1 MSQENKDPLLE
12 MYIFE
17 TNELIQKLEEIILE
31 SEKNNS
37 YASNMDEIFRIMH
50 TLKGNSAMMLYDNI
64 SALAHSIEN
73 LFDFIRKN
81 KLSNINYSDITD
93 LILESKDFIIT
104 EIEKIQNGKEP
115 DGEPEA
121 LISRVEDKLLIL
133 KTNDQGIKENKLDL
147 NEGNEE
153 KKEKNSNQKFYIS
166 SLKNTGE
173 KKDNHELCSYKAIVK
188 FVEDAQMENVRAF
201 TVLHNMNEIA
211 KDISSFPEDI
221 IDNEESAKEIKN
233 NGFVLLFKSNKSMEE
248 IKKFINETSCIE
260 SVKISLCEEIDLEHK
275 DVISSDHNEN
285 ADTANTCT
293 NHIASNVLSVNVEK
307 MDMLMD
313 IVGEL
318 VVAESMVTGNSDLNG
333 LQLENFN
340 KSARQLRKI
349 INDLQDI
356 VMDVR
361 MVPIAPTF
369 LKTNR
374 IVRDMCKKL
383 SKEVELKLIGE
394 DTEVDKNIIESISDP
409 LIHLIRN
416 SMDHGIESAE
426 ERLAKGKDKKGTIT
440 LEAKNEGGDVFIIVK
455 DDGRG
460 LDKIKIYNKAFE
472 NGLTD
477 KRIEELTDKDIYSFI
492 LLPGFSTNETVTEYS
507 GRGVGM
513 DVVCKNIEKIRGSV
527 SINSVEGKGTIIII
541 KIPLTLAIIDGMLI
555 QVGNTSYTIPTI
567 SIERSFKL
575 MEKDLIVDPDGNE
588 MIMVRGECYPLIS
601 LYKLF
606 NEQTNVK
613 NVFQGIII
621 MVENGGK
628 SICLLADKLIGQ
640 QQVVIK
646 ALPKYI
652 KKAKVIAGCTLLGD
666 GNISLILDIS
676 ALVN

>member
-17 TNELIQKLEEIILE
+17 TNELIQKLEEIILK

-50 TLKGNSAMMLYDNI
+50 TLKGNSAMMLFDNI

-73 LFDFIRKN
+73 LFDYIRTSN
-81 KLSNINYSDITD
+81 PSNIDYSDITD
-93 LILESKDFIIT
+93 LVLESKDFIIA

-115 DGEPEA
+115 DGDSEI
-121 LISRVEDKLLIL
+121 LIDRVEDKLLSL
-133 KTNDQGIKENKLDL
+133 KGKSEGEKRNKL
-147 NEGNEE
+147 EQNEE
-153 KKEKNSNQKFYIS
+153 KDYNQKFYIS
-166 SLKNTGE
+166 SHKKIGE
-173 KKDNHELCSYKAIVK
+173 IKDNDKLFSYKAVVK
-188 FVEDAQMENVRAF
+188 FIEDAQMENVRAF

-211 KDISSFPEDI
+211 KDISCFPEDI

-233 NGFVLLFKSNKSMEE
+233 NGFALFFKSDKLIEE
-248 IKKFINETSCIE
+248 IKEFINETSCIE
-260 SVKISLCEEIDLEHK
+260 SVQISPYEEIDLEHK
-275 DVISSDHNEN
+275 DTISTDSNEN
-285 ADTANTCT
+285 VDTANICSS
-293 NHIASNVLSVNVEK
+293 HIATNVLSVNVEK

-318 VVAESMVTGNSDLNG
+318 VVAESMVTGSSDLNG

-416 SMDHGIESAE
+416 SMDHGIENAE

-455 DDGRG
+455 DDGKG

-477 KRIEELTDKDIYSFI
+477 KRIEELTDKDIYSFV

-527 SINSVEGKGTIIII
+527 SINSVEGKGTTIIM

-567 SIERSFKL
+567 SIKRSFKL
-575 MEKDLIVDPDGNE
+575 MEKDLIIDPDGNE
-588 MIMVRGECYPLIS
+588 MIMVMGECYPLIS
-601 LYKLF
+601 LYKVF
-606 NEQTNVK
+606 NEQTKVK
-613 NVFQGIII
+613 NVFDGIII
-621 MVENGGK
+621 MVENGRK
-628 SICLLADKLIGQ
+628 SICLLADKLVGQ

-652 KKAKVIAGCTLLGD
+652 KKTKVIAGCTLLGN

-676 ALVN
+676 ALTN

>member
-17 TNELIQKLEEIILE
+17 TNELIQKLEEIILN

-73 LFDFIRKN
+73 LFDYIRKN

-93 LILESKDFIIT
+93 LVLESKDFIIA

-115 DGEPEA
+115 DGEPKT
-121 LISRVEDKLLIL
+121 LINRVEEKLLS
-133 KTNDQGIKENKLDL
+133 IKREGKGVELEQ
-147 NEGNEE
+147 NEG
-153 KKEKNSNQKFYIS
+153 KNPNQKFYIS
-166 SLKNTGE
+166 SLKETD
-173 KKDNHELCSYKAIVK
+173 KIKDNEMLCSYKAVVK
-188 FVEDAQMENVRAF
+188 FIEDAQMENVRAF

-221 IDNEESAKEIKN
+221 IGNEDSAKEIKN
-233 NGFVLLFKSNKSMEE
+233 NGFVLFFKSNKSMEE
-248 IKKFINETSCIE
+248 IKEFINKTSCIE
-260 SVKISLCEEIDLEHK
+260 SVQVLHCEEIDLEHK

-285 ADTANTCT
+285 ADAANICT
-293 NHIASNVLSVNVEK
+293 NHIAANVLSVNVEK

-318 VVAESMVTGNSDLNG
+318 VVAESMVTGSSDLMG

-416 SMDHGIESAE
+416 SMDHGIENAE

-477 KRIEELTDKDIYSFI
+477 KRIEELNDNDIYSFV

-527 SINSVEGKGTIIII
+527 SINSVEGKGTIIVI

-555 QVGNTSYTIPTI
+555 QVGDTSYTIPTI
-567 SIERSFKL
+567 SIKKSFKL

-601 LYKLF
+601 LYKVF
-606 NEQTNVK
+606 NEQTKVK
-613 NVFQGIII
+613 NVFEGIII

-652 KKAKVIAGCTLLGD
+652 KRTKVIAGCTLLGN
-666 GNISLILDIS
+666 GSISLILDIS
-676 ALVN
+676 ALIY

>member
-37 YASNMDEIFRIMH
+37 YESNMDEIFRIMH
-50 TLKGNSAMMLYDNI
+50 TIKGNSAMMLFDNI
-64 SALAHSIEN
+64 SGLAHSIEDM
-73 LFDFIRKN
+73 LDYIRKY
-81 KLSNINYSDITD
+81 KPLNINYSDITD
-93 LILESKDFIIT
+93 LVLVSKDFIIA
-104 EIEKIQNGKEP
+104 EIEKIQNNKES
-115 DGEPEA
+115 DGDSEM
-121 LISRVEDKLLIL
+121 LIKRVEYMLLGLRVKDEGL
-133 KTNDQGIKENKLDL
+133 KP
-147 NEGNEE
+147 NELEQKEE
-153 KKEKNSNQKFYIS
+153 KYSNQKFYIS
-166 SLKNTGE
+166 SNKKIDE
-173 KKDNHELCSYKAIVK
+173 KIIKDNDKFCQYKVVVIFIK
-188 FVEDAQMENVRAF
+188 DAQMENVRAF
-201 TVLHNMNEIA
+201 TVLHNMKEIA
-211 KDISSFPEDI
+211 RDISCFPEDI
-221 IDNEESAKEIKN
+221 IDNEESSKEIIN
-233 NGFVLLFKSNKSMEE
+233 NGFILYFKSDKSTKE
-248 IKKFINETSCIE
+248 IQEFIYKTSCIE
-260 SVKISLCEEIDLEHK
+260 SVQISVSDKIDLENNDQICLERNEKAGK
-275 DVISSDHNEN
+275 DNISS
-285 ADTANTCT
+285 

-318 VVAESMVTGNSDLNG
+318 VVAESMVTGSSDLNG

-349 INDLQDI
+349 INDLQNI
-356 VMDVR
+356 VMNVR

-383 SKEVELKLIGE
+383 LKDVELKLIGE

-409 LIHLIRN
+409 LMHLIRN
-416 SMDHGIESAE
+416 SMDHGIESPK
-426 ERLAKGKDKKGTIT
+426 ERLAKGKDKKATIT

-455 DDGRG
+455 DDGKG

-477 KRIEELTDKDIYSFI
+477 KKIEELTDKDIYAFV

-513 DVVCKNIEKIRGSV
+513 DVVCKNIDNIRGTV
-527 SINSVEGKGTIIII
+527 SINSVEGRGTTIII

-555 QVGNTSYTIPTI
+555 QVGDTSYTIPTI
-567 SIERSFKL
+567 SIRRSFKL
-575 MEKDLIVDPDGNE
+575 KEKDLIVDPDGNE

-601 LYKLF
+601 LYKIF
-606 NEQTNVK
+606 NEQTKIK
-613 NVFQGIII
+613 NVYEGIII
-621 MVENGGK
+621 MVENAGK
-628 SICLLADKLIGQ
+628 SICLLADELIGQ

-652 KKAKVIAGCTLLGD
+652 RRTKVIAGCTLLGN

-676 ALVN
+676 TLVS

>member
-17 TNELIQKLEEIILE
+17 TNELIQKLEDIILQ

-37 YASNMDEIFRIMH
+37 YASDIDEIFRIMH

-64 SALAHSIEN
+64 SALAHSIED
-73 LFDFIRKN
+73 LFDYIRKD
-81 KLSNINYSDITD
+81 KPLNINYSDITD
-93 LILESKDFIIT
+93 LVLESKDFIIS
-104 EIEKIQNGKEP
+104 EIEKIQNCKEP
-115 DGEPEA
+115 DGDAEI
-121 LISRVEDKLLIL
+121 LINRVEDKLLSL
-133 KTNDQGIKENKLDL
+133 KGNGERVKENGLEQKKKK
-147 NEGNEE
+147 EE
-153 KKEKNSNQKFYIS
+153 KDLNQKFYIS
-166 SLKNTGE
+166 SHKE
-173 KKDNHELCSYKAIVK
+173 ICEIKDNNMLYTYKAVIK
-188 FVEDAQMENVRAF
+188 FTEDAQMENVRAF
-201 TVLHNMNEIA
+201 TVLHNINEIA
-211 KDISSFPEDI
+211 QDISCFPEDI
-221 IDNEESAKEIKN
+221 IDNEESAKEIIN
-233 NGFVLLFKSNKSMEE
+233 NGFVLYFKSDKSIKE
-248 IKKFINETSCIE
+248 IKEFINKTSCIE
-260 SVKISLCEEIDLEHK
+260 SVQISFYEEINLEHE
-275 DVISSDHNEN
+275 VAISSDSNKKVDI
-285 ADTANTCT
+285 AGICT

-318 VVAESMVTGNSDLNG
+318 VVAESMVTGSSDLNG

-383 SKEVELKLIGE
+383 SKDVELKIIGE

-416 SMDHGIESAE
+416 SMDHGIENE
-426 ERLAKGKDKKGTIT
+426 DERLAKGKDKKGTIT

-455 DDGRG
+455 DDGKG

-477 KRIEELTDKDIYSFI
+477 KRIEELTDNEIYSFV

-527 SINSVEGKGTIIII
+527 SINSVEGNGTTIII

-567 SIERSFKL
+567 SIMRSFKL
-575 MEKDLIVDPDGNE
+575 MEKDLIIDPDGNE

-601 LYKLF
+601 LYKVF
-606 NEQTNVK
+606 NEQTKVK
-613 NVFQGIII
+613 NVFDGIII

-628 SICLLADKLIGQ
+628 STCLLADKLIGQ
-640 QQVVIK
+640 QQVVVK

-652 KKAKVIAGCTLLGD
+652 KKTKVIAGCTLLGD

-676 ALVN
+676 ALIN